1 MADKSEDDKVLQANA
16 AFYRAFAARDLAAME
31 NLWAH
36 RHEVACLHPGWGP
49 LVERAAVM
57 QSWRQ
62 ILTNPGAPKVA
73 CAAPRVWMFG
83 ELAFVI
89 CFEALGA
96 DYLIATNIF
105 AREDGEWRMVHHH
118 AGPTTDRPR
127 EPEPPPKKTVH

>member
-1 MADKSEDDKVLQANA
+1 MADTSEDDKVLQANA

-31 NLWAH
+31 NLWA
-36 RHEVACLHPGWGP
+36 RQHEVACLHPGWGP

-57 QSWRQ
+57 QSWQQ
-62 ILTNPGAPKVA
+62 ILTNPGAPKVT
-73 CAAPRVWMFG
+73 CAAPRAWVFG

-105 AREDGEWRMVHHH
+105 AREDGQWRMVHHH

-127 EPEPPPKKTVH
+127 EPESPPKKTVH